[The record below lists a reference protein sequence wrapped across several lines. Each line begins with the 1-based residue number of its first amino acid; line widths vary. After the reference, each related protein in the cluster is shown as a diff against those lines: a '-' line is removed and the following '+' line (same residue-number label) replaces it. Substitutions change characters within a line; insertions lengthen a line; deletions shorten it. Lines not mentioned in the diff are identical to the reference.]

1 MEVELFEKV
10 KQGNLTSTDEFQVSA
25 IGRATSDSEK
35 YNTYCSLLD
44 MISEGYIKGVKSA
57 DGCLGPNYSNL
68 QVTKS
73 GLEVYKFWMTPI
85 SQIRKPTLWEVFR
98 NGVFSALAGKLV
110 WWLVASTVLILIPT
124 FSETAREYLR
134 LFLNFLLTMFS

>member
-10 KQGNLTSTDEFQVSA
+10 KQGKLTSTDEFQVSA
-25 IGRATSDSEK
+25 IGRVTSDSEK

-44 MISEGYIKGVKSA
+44 MISEGYIEGVKSA
-57 DGCLGPNYSNL
+57 DGCLGPNYSSL

-85 SQIRKPTLWEVFR
+85 SQIGKPTLWEVCR
-98 NGVFSALAGKLV
+98 NGVLSAFAGKLV

-134 LFLNFLLTMFS
+134 LSLNWLLSMLS

>member
-1 MEVELFEKV
+1 MQVELFEKV
-10 KQGNLTSTDEFQVSA
+10 KQGKITSTDEFQVSA

-44 MISEGYIKGVKSA
+44 MISEGYIEGVKSS
-57 DGCLGPNYSNL
+57 DGCLGPNYSSL

-85 SQIRKPTLWEVFR
+85 SQIGKPTLWEVCR
-98 NGVFSALAGKLV
+98 NGVLSAFAGKLV
-110 WWLVASTVLILIPT
+110 WWLVASTFLILIPT
-124 FSETAREYLR
+124 FRETAIEYLS
-134 LFLNFLLTMFS
+134 LSLNWLLSMLS